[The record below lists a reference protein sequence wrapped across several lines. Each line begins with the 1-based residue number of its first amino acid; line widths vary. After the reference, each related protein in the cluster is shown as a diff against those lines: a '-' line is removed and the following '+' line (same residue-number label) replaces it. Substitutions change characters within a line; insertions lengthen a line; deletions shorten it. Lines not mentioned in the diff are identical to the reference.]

1 MSTADPIPEPLPPS
15 RIPES
20 LRALRHHNYRLFM
33 YGQVVSVVGM
43 WIQSTVQQWLVYTLT
58 GSALLLG
65 LVGFAAQL
73 PMLLFALWAGVLAE
87 NMDRHR
93 VIKVTQTLGMLQ
105 ALVLAG
111 LTLARGADGGP
122 LIGYWHI
129 FALAVFMGVVQSFD
143 MPVRQAFL
151 VQMVPRAD
159 LGNAVALNSLSF
171 NMARVIGP
179 MAAGVM
185 VAWFTGWRPDF
196 PGFGEGVCFLV
207 NAATYV
213 AVLFQLWRIKPMP
226 QEMPA
231 MNARRGQLGQAL
243 RYVWGAP
250 HLSSMMILVALVAM
264 FGLPYLMLMPVFAK
278 SVFNGDIGTNAS
290 LMSSIG
296 VGAILGGVAMA
307 RRKRIRGLGRM
318 IAIMLLLFSVA
329 ATGFAWSQ
337 NLLVARL
344 TLVAAGMCIVCT
356 MIGAQSLLQLL
367 VADEYR
373 GRVMGLYTMASMG
386 FMPFGSLM
394 VGALADRIGP
404 REALTA
410 CGIVCFAVAVWL
422 WQRMPAI
429 RKSARATPEYKVLT
443 ASEPT

>member
-1 MSTADPIPEPLPPS
+1 
-15 RIPES
+15 
-20 LRALRHHNYRLFM
+20 
-33 YGQVVSVVGM
+33 
-43 WIQSTVQQWLVYTLT
+43 
-58 GSALLLG
+58 
-65 LVGFAAQL
+65 
-73 PMLLFALWAGVLAE
+73 
-87 NMDRHR
+87 
-93 VIKVTQTLGMLQ
+93 
-105 ALVLAG
+105 
-111 LTLARGADGGP
+111 
-122 LIGYWHI
+122 
-129 FALAVFMGVVQSFD
+129 
-143 MPVRQAFL
+143 
-151 VQMVPRAD
+151 
-159 LGNAVALNSLSF
+159 
-171 NMARVIGP
+171 
-179 MAAGVM
+179 
-185 VAWFTGWRPDF
+185 
-196 PGFGEGVCFLV
+196 
-207 NAATYV
+207 
-213 AVLFQLWRIKPMP
+213 
-226 QEMPA
+226 
-231 MNARRGQLGQAL
+231 
-243 RYVWGAP
+243 
-250 HLSSMMILVALVAM
+250 
-264 FGLPYLMLMPVFAK
+264 
-278 SVFNGDIGTNAS
+278 
-290 LMSSIG
+290 
-296 VGAILGGVAMA
+296 MA